1 MSGSRL
7 LRLRAGTAPDQY
19 HAFTARLAAGGYQRI
34 TMRVVAGCIL
44 ALGVPSLLAGV
55 APHSP
60 PWPGFRL
67 IYAVIALMC
76 IGLAVPWLRY
86 RWPTRRESGV
96 VVVIGTIALA
106 GGCLATIDPVAGM
119 VIASAFVFVL
129 GFTALFHSSELIAF
143 VASVAALTVIWLMAR
158 IAAKDL
164 ATAVA
169 VTTPVVLLCVVATFA
184 CRMIATV
191 GASADAA
198 AGVEPVTGLLTR
210 ESFYGRAATLIGS
223 RHRDDDRYFVV
234 VVVGIDN
241 LTAIE
246 SMQGERGSIAARVAA
261 GQALR
266 ETVRRDAVLA
276 HTDAADFLIAETFT
290 VADPR
295 PLVDRVLG
303 AVAATPSGITA
314 SVGVVSTPLRP
325 LTERSPDE
333 VLDEIIALA
342 MTAMREARSAGGNE
356 ARYVMEPPL
365 TLPD

>member
-1 MSGSRL
+1 MSATRL
-7 LRLRAGTAPDQY
+7 PRLRVRTAPDQY

-44 ALGVPSLLAGV
+44 ALSVPSLLAGV

-67 IYAVIALMC
+67 VYAVIALMC

-86 RWPTRRESGV
+86 RWPTRRESGA
-96 VVVIGTIALA
+96 VVVIGTIAMA
-106 GGCLATIDPVAGM
+106 AGCLATIDPIAGM

-143 VASVAALTVIWLMAR
+143 VASVAALTVVWLMVR
-158 IAAKDL
+158 VAANDF
-164 ATAVA
+164 ATAIA
-169 VTTPVVLLCVVATFA
+169 VTTPIVLLCVIATFA
-184 CRMIATV
+184 CRTIAAV
-191 GASADAA
+191 GAPSDTAADI
-198 AGVEPVTGLLTR
+198 EPVTGLLTR
-210 ESFYGRAATLIGS
+210 QSFYDRAATLIGA

-234 VVVGIDN
+234 AVVGVDN
-241 LTAIE
+241 LAPIE
-246 SMQGERGSIAARVAA
+246 SLQGQRGTIAARVAA

-266 ETVRRDAVLA
+266 ETVRRDAVVA
-276 HTDAADFLIAETFT
+276 HTGATDFLIAETFT

-303 AVAATPSGITA
+303 AIAATPVGITA
-314 SVGVVSTPLRP
+314 SVGAVSTPLRP
-325 LTERSPDE
+325 LTERAPNE

-342 MTAMREARSAGGNE
+342 TTAMREARSAGGNE

-365 TLPD
+365 TQRD